1 MGVHMHV
8 CVCSEAHVSL
18 CACLCLHMDA
28 WVYVH
33 AGVCVCVCVL
43 GGGGWL
49 MVTLSVGGVSPE
61 DLSMHPGSTTRV
73 LGLYQFPSPLP
84 SLS

>member
-8 CVCSEAHVSL
+8 CVCSEAHMFL
-18 CACLCLHMDA
+18 CAC
-28 WVYVH
+28 
-33 AGVCVCVCVL
+33 VCACIWMHGCMCMQVCVCVL
-43 GGGGWL
+43 GGDGWL
-49 MVTLSVGGVSPE
+49 MVTVSVGGVSPE
-61 DLSMHPGSTTRV
+61 DLSMHPGSTTRI